1 MKIRALFCD
10 YDGTLAPLGVPRS
23 DSKIPTSLAN
33 ALTRIHESIPVAI
46 VTAKD
51 YAFIRRRTP
60 FADAWSCV
68 YGVET
73 VVKEGERKVRRPPR
87 NISAAVKVVKMMPY
101 RPSIEYKKTSSGEIC
116 GFGVEWAREKA
127 PEADVII
134 KNISRISALG
144 LQVVHDSLYP
154 MFDVISKSSD
164 KGVAVHDLQRM
175 LRIKNG
181 LMFIGDSP
189 ADNPAFA
196 LADVGI
202 GVFGIPRQPVLNC
215 HYFVRNKH
223 LGRFLSALVENE
235 LEFSECMPYIRASEV
250 PTRARA

>member
-1 MKIRALFCD
+1 LKIGALFCD

-23 DSKIPTSLAN
+23 DSKIPASLAN
-33 ALTRIHESIPVAI
+33 VLTRIHKSIPVAI

-73 VVKEGERKVRRPPR
+73 VVKDGERIVRKPPE
-87 NISAAVKVVKMMPY
+87 NISAAVEVVKTMPH
-101 RPSIEYKKTSSGEIC
+101 RPSIEYKRTSSGEVC
-116 GFGVEWAREKA
+116 GFGVEWARKKA
-127 PEADVII
+127 PEADVITE
-134 KNISRISALG
+134 NISRISALG
-144 LQVVHDSLYP
+144 LQVVHHSLYP
-154 MFDVISKSSD
+154 MFDVISRSSD
-164 KGVAVHDLQRM
+164 KGVAVHDLQRI
-175 LRIKNG
+175 LRIEKG

-202 GVFGIPRQPVLNC
+202 GVFGVPGRPALDC
-215 HYFVRNKH
+215 HYFVRNTH
-223 LGRFLSALVENE
+223 LSRFLSALVENE
-235 LEFSECMPYIRASEV
+235 LEFSERMPYIRPRVA
-250 PTRARA
+250 PARARA